1 MSRIKRIIAIFFFS
15 ITLASIIVFP
25 ACSSDLKPIQLSI
38 EEESFGKNI
47 LDSLCSKTFR
57 GRRAGTVGNQLAFEY
72 IKQLICEMGYVPETQ
87 EFRTAKG
94 TVLHNLIVTIPGD
107 SDSTVVVGAHYDGA
121 VESNNVRHYQA
132 AEDNGSGT
140 TTLLIMLNVFKNQAI
155 KSNRTI
161 VCCFWD
167 GEEYLEGQTFRGS
180 SHFVQN
186 IPESMA
192 GLILLYLNLDTIG
205 HDHYGDN
212 EIYME
217 YLGNKRVEEASNTM
231 SSNGRFVYHVS
242 ECSFFNSD
250 YTPFYRAGIPIIN
263 FHDHMTHSCSH
274 PNHTAYDTKEAI
286 SIVRLYKIAYNVL
299 ECIDYY

>member
-1 MSRIKRIIAIFFFS
+1 MSSIKRIIAIVFFS

-140 TTLLIMLNVFKNQAI
+140 TTLLILLNIFKNQAV

-180 SHFVQN
+180 SHFVRN
-186 IPESMA
+186 IPESKA

-242 ECSFFNSD
+242 ECSLFNSD

>member
-121 VESNNVRHYQA
+121 VESNNVR
-132 AEDNGSGT
+132 
-140 TTLLIMLNVFKNQAI
+140 L
-155 KSNRTI
+155 
-161 VCCFWD
+161 
-167 GEEYLEGQTFRGS
+167 S
-180 SHFVQN
+180 S
-186 IPESMA
+186 
-192 GLILLYLNLDTIG
+192 
-205 HDHYGDN
+205 
-212 EIYME
+212 
-217 YLGNKRVEEASNTM
+217 R
-231 SSNGRFVYHVS
+231 R
-242 ECSFFNSD
+242 
-250 YTPFYRAGIPIIN
+250 R
-263 FHDHMTHSCSH
+263 
-274 PNHTAYDTKEAI
+274 
-286 SIVRLYKIAYNVL
+286 
-299 ECIDYY
+299 